1 MQYLI
6 YHKLG
11 TPGQAE
17 QLIAGLKRVAGQ
29 VYPCRELITI
39 DATDALPLAAVIA
52 AINHFLDQH
61 RLLQDD
67 ILYLFYPDA
76 GGQIALW
83 PFKKQGTLR
92 TGTIRAK
99 VLVDDYATIYN

>member
-11 TPGQAE
+11 TSCQSE
-17 QLIAGLKRVAGQ
+17 QLIAGLNRVAGQ

-52 AINHFLDQH
+52 AISNFLDQH
-61 RLLQDD
+61 HLLQDD

-83 PFKKQGTLR
+83 PFKKQGMLR
-92 TGTIRAK
+92 ADAPRSK
-99 VLVDDYATIYN
+99 VLADDYAAIYN